1 MFGVGGMTTSHDQR
15 NNHHDH
21 MAHRAVIARWF
32 TERSFVQRSHMG
44 VALTTMREPPS
55 TAIAGGCLAMLALAA
70 CSSDTSVP
78 VEAQCNPLGAGHCMT
93 PWPSSAFEVEDG
105 ASPTGRRLAIPEGT
119 LPSNIDNVA
128 ADPAGWNLADGFS
141 PAAPMVMVWKGGVS
155 PDGLPP
161 HDNFDLSLTADS
173 PTVILDMTTGTR
185 VAHFAEVDAQAAAQ
199 PDSQALLLR
208 PAARLIGGH
217 RYAVGITTRVH
228 ARDGSE
234 LEVPP
239 GFAALRDHKDT
250 DHALLEAMRPR
261 FGEVLDALDAAG
273 FPEDELVVAWDFTVA
288 SDEFLHRDMIA
299 ARDRAIAALD
309 THPIRFTVAS
319 DAPIAAGTI
328 IRRKITGTLDAPLF
342 LTQGGSTSPGTKIA
356 RDGDG
361 LPALQGFYQIPFTA
375 IVPACAY
382 TAKAPVAMVLYGH
395 GLLGSAGETAGS
407 SQQATAAE
415 LCAVLVGTDLR
426 GMSVNDLAAVARA
439 LTDLTWADEV
449 MEVLEQGLVNQI
461 TLVRAMRTSFA
472 QALFVDAARAP
483 KPLVDPAKVFYYGLS
498 QGGVL
503 GTAVMA
509 YEPTMTR
516 GVLGVAGANYST
528 LLDRS
533 ADWTLYRTILSGAY
547 PDALDITMAMGLF
560 QMRWDKVE
568 GSGVA
573 NSVLAGT
580 PTGVPPKQLLV
591 QIALGDEQVPNLGSY
606 WLARTMGLPI
616 LGPTPTTP
624 WGLAVQP
631 SPLPAGSAMVIMDGG
646 APAPPVAN
654 LPATSVGMHDLTRTQ
669 PATRR
674 QIKAF
679 FETGQIINECAGAC
693 VCQAGACN

>member
-1 MFGVGGMTTSHDQR
+1 
-15 NNHHDH
+15 
-21 MAHRAVIARWF
+21 
-32 TERSFVQRSHMG
+32 
-44 VALTTMREPPS
+44 MREPPS
-55 TAIAGGCLAMLALAA
+55 TAIALAPRPIPAVGLGLVVLALAA

-78 VEAQCNPLGAGHCMT
+78 IEAPCNPLGAGHCMT
-93 PWPSSAFEVEDG
+93 PWPSSAFEVLDS
-105 ASPTGRRLAIPEGT
+105 ASATGRRLAIPEGT
-119 LPSNIDNVA
+119 LPTNLDNVA
-128 ADPAGWNLADGFS
+128 TDPAGWNVADGFS

-161 HDNFDLSLTADS
+161 HDNFDLSLAADS

-185 VAHFAEVDAQAAAQ
+185 VAHFAEVDAQAADH
-199 PDSQALLLR
+199 PDAQALLLR

-217 RYAVGITTRVH
+217 RYAVGITHRVH
-228 ARDGSE
+228 AKDGSD
-234 LEVPP
+234 LEIPP

-261 FGEVLDALDAAG
+261 FGEVLDALEAAG
-273 FPEDELVVAWDFTVA
+273 FPEDDLVVAWDFTVA
-288 SDEFLHRDMIA
+288 SDQFLHRDMIA

-309 THPIRFTVAS
+309 AHPIQFTVTS
-319 DAPIAAGTI
+319 DAPIDDGAV

-342 LTQGGSTSPGTKIA
+342 LTGGGATTLGTKIA
-356 RDGDG
+356 RDADG

-395 GLLGSAGETAGS
+395 GLLGSSGETAGGV
-407 SQQATAAE
+407 QQTTAAE
-415 LCAVLVGTDLR
+415 LCAVFAGTDLR
-426 GMSVNDLAAVARA
+426 GMSISDLPAVARA
-439 LTDLTWADEV
+439 LTDLTRADEV
-449 MEVLEQGLVNQI
+449 MEVVTQGLVNHI

-472 QALFVDAARAP
+472 QALFVDAARAG
-483 KPLVDPAKVFYYGLS
+483 KPLVDPEQVSYYGLS
-498 QGGVL
+498 QGGIM
-503 GTAVMA
+503 GTTVMA

-516 GVLGVAGANYST
+516 GVLGVAAANYST
-528 LLDRS
+528 LLERS
-533 ADWTLYRTILSGAY
+533 ADWNLYRTILSGAY
-547 PDALDITMAMGLF
+547 PDALDIMMAVSLF

-573 NSVLAGT
+573 NSVLAGA
-580 PTGVPPKQLLV
+580 PTGVPPKQILV

-624 WGLAVQP
+624 WGLAAQP

-654 LPATSVGMHDLTRTQ
+654 LPAPNFGMHNLTRAQ

-679 FETGQIINECAGAC
+679 LETGQIINECAGAC